1 MEYRNARG
9 EDMGAVAQLFSEA
22 FPDSVEH
29 TMGGE
34 PPPLGLLADA
44 FHMCLDVDPDG
55 FFVAADDTGRL
66 AGYIIAPVAVNR
78 IWRRALSGGYAW
90 RWIGD
95 LLAGRLRFTGATV
108 RIAVNDKLAFWRSQ
122 KIADEIHSR
131 ILSIGVA
138 PWARGQR
145 IGGELLDRAIARF
158 RISGVHRVRLEVRPW
173 NTPAVRLYD
182 RRGFRVVGRTRDTQ
196 GEWLILVLEL

>member
-1 MEYRNARG
+1 MRSVAR
-9 EDMGAVAQLFSEA
+9 LFVEA
-22 FPDSVEH
+22 FPESVRH
-29 TMGGE
+29 TVGDE

-44 FHMCLDVDPDG
+44 FHICLDTDPEG
-55 FFVAADDTGRL
+55 FFVAEADPGRL

-90 RWIGD
+90 RWLRD
-95 LLAGRLRFTGATV
+95 LLTGRLRFSVATM
-108 RIAVNDKLAFWRSQ
+108 RIATHDKLAFWRSQ
-122 KIADEIHSR
+122 KTAEEIDSR

-138 PWARGQR
+138 PWARGR
-145 IGGELLDRAIARF
+145 RVGGELLDRAIAHF
-158 RISGVHRVRLEVRPW
+158 RSAGVERVRLEVRPW

-182 RRGFRVVGRTRDTQ
+182 RRGFRVIGRTQDTQ